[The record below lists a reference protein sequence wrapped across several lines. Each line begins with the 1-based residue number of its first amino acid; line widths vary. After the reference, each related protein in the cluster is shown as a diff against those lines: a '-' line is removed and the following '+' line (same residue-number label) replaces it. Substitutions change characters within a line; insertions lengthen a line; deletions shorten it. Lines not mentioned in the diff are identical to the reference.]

1 MSTVMNEGV
10 KMHLKSV
17 MENLFTVVG
26 PLVEPSSTYIEKSKV
41 SI

>member
-17 MENLFTVVG
+17 MEKLFTVVG
-26 PLVEPSSTYIEKSKV
+26 PLVEPSSTYIKNSKV